1 MPDNKIPVTVLTG
14 YLGAGKTTLLNR
26 ILTEQHGKRIAV
38 IENEFG
44 EVGIDHELVI
54 NADEEVF
61 EMNNGCICCTVR
73 GDLIRVLG
81 NLMKRRNKFDMI
93 VVETTGLADPGPV
106 AQTFF
111 LDDDMQKNLILDAVV
126 TVVDAKHIALNLKNS
141 TEAKAQIAYADVILL
156 NKSDLVAPEELD
168 HLEAH
173 IRHINPAAKV
183 FRTQNAQIPMDKVLD
198 QGGFDLDRALENNPE
213 FLQPEYP
220 FEFAA
225 IYDLKAGPHTFTL
238 ARGDAQA
245 LTALVIPA
253 ATGDE
258 AGLDAAIKQALPI
271 FTDQPLPVQPGETF
285 KPASKPSELQLTA
298 PGAKS
303 FTLQIDAP
311 GMYAL
316 FSDKCPHDTGLRL
329 TAGPRPVSP
338 EIDRHYHHHHHDEEV
353 GSVGIVEKGQV
364 HPERFQK
371 WISEFVMSRPLDI
384 YRFKG
389 VLNMKGSDD
398 RYVLQGV
405 HMLIDGKNQRPWGTQ
420 DRLNQLIFIGKKLD
434 RAEIQKGFKACLV

>member
-1 MPDNKIPVTVLTG
+1 MTSDRIPVTVLTG

-141 TEAKAQIAYADVILL
+141 SEAKAQIAYADVILL
-156 NKSDLVAPEELD
+156 NKSDLVTPEELD
-168 HLEAH
+168 HLQAH
-173 IRHINPAAKV
+173 IRHINPAAKTY
-183 FRTQNAQIPMDKVLD
+183 RTLNAQIPMEKILD
-198 QGGFDLDRALENNPE
+198 QGGFDLDRALENNPD
-213 FLQPEYP
+213 FLEPEYP
-220 FEFAA
+220 FEFAG
-225 IYDLKAGPHTFTL
+225 IYNLGAGDHTLTL
-238 ARGDAQA
+238 AKGDAQQM
-245 LTALVIPA
+245 TALVVPA
-253 ATGDE
+253 ASGDD
-258 AGLDAAIKQALPI
+258 AGLEAAIKDALPVFSDI
-271 FTDQPLPVQPGETF
+271 AIPVQPGEVF
-285 KPASKPSELQLTA
+285 KPGFKPSELQLTQ

-303 FTLQIDAP
+303 FTLTIDKP
-311 GMYAL
+311 GLYAL
-316 FSDKCPHDTGLRL
+316 FTDKCPHETGLRL

-338 EIDRHYHHHHHDEEV
+338 QVDRHYHHHHHDEEV
-353 GSVGIVEKGQV
+353 ASVGIVEKGQV
-364 HPERFQK
+364 NPEKFQK

-405 HMLIDGKNQRPWGTQ
+405 HMLIDGKIQRPWG
-420 DRLNQLIFIGKKLD
+420 DKPRVNQLIFIGKKLD
-434 RAEIQKGFKACLV
+434 RAEIYKGFKACLV